1 MAIMNGAESLV
12 RTLLKGGVDVSFSNP
27 GTSEMHYVAA
37 LDKVDGMRCVLCLFE
52 GVATGAADGYARMTG
67 KPAAT
72 LLHLGPGLGN
82 ALANLH
88 NAKKATSPI
97 VNIVGEHATHH
108 VQYNSPL
115 TSDIEGIARPVSA
128 WVKTSKTA
136 ATVGPDGAEAI
147 AAALAAPGQI
157 ATLILPADTAWN
169 DGGVVGVVPDIP
181 TRELVDDAALTSAAD
196 MLKGDGPTLLLLGG
210 SALMEQPLAIAAR
223 IKAATGADVMAEG
236 MNTRLQR
243 GAGRLP
249 VIRIPYPVPQ
259 ALDIL
264 KKYRQIILVG
274 AADPVGF
281 FAYPGKP
288 SRMAPEGCTVE
299 TLANPAQDCVQALDA
314 LCDAVGTNDAVPEL
328 QKPERPIRPTGAITL
343 DSIASAIGA
352 LLPEN
357 AIVVD
362 ESVTTGRG
370 FLPFTAGAAPHD
382 WLQNRGGAIGLGLP
396 MATGAAVACPDRKVI
411 CLESDGS
418 GMYCPQALWTQAREG
433 LDVTTLIFAN
443 RSYNILKG
451 ELAGVGAGNPG
462 PTAIDMLSLD
472 RPIIDWVAFSKS
484 LGVDAVQVDNADDLC
499 TAFEAAIEVDGP
511 SLVEI
516 VI

>member
-1 MAIMNGAESLV
+1 MNGAESLV
-12 RTLLKGGVDVSFSNP
+12 RTLLKGGIDVSFANP

-37 LDKVDGMRCVLCLFE
+37 LDKIDGMRCVLCLFE
-52 GVATGAADGYARMTG
+52 GVVSGAADGYARMAG

-108 VQYNSPL
+108 IQYNSPL
-115 TSDIEGIARPVSA
+115 TSDIEGIAWPVSA
-128 WVKTSKTA
+128 WVKTSMTSNA
-136 ATVGPDGAEAI
+136 VGPDGAEAI
-147 AAALAAPGQI
+147 AAAQTAPGNI
-157 ATLILPADTAWN
+157 STLILPADTAWN
-169 DGGVVGVVPDIP
+169 EGGVIGNVPKIP
-181 TRELVDDAALTSAAD
+181 KREAVSGEALSTAIEL
-196 MLKGDGPTLLLLGG
+196 LKNDKKTLLLLGG
-210 SALMEQPLAIAAR
+210 STLMEKPLEVAGR
-223 IKAATGADVMAEG
+223 IKTKTGADVLAEG
-236 MNTRLQR
+236 MNTRIQR
-243 GAGRLP
+243 GVGRLP
-249 VIRIPYPVPQ
+249 IIRIPYPVPQ
-259 ALDIL
+259 ALEIL
-264 KKYRQIILVG
+264 KDYQQIILVG

-288 SRMAPEGCTVE
+288 SRLAPEGCRVHL
-299 TLANPAQDCVQALDA
+299 LATPAQECEQALEA
-314 LCDAVGTNDAVPEL
+314 LCDGVGANNVMSEL
-328 QKPERPIRPTGAITL
+328 QKPNRPDRPTGAITL
-343 DSIASAIGA
+343 DTIASAIGA

-357 AIVVD
+357 AIVID

-396 MATGAAVACPDRKVI
+396 MATGAAIACPDRKVI

-433 LDVTTLIFAN
+433 LDVTTLVFAN

-462 PTAIDMLSLD
+462 PTAKDMLSLD

-484 LGVDAVQVDNADDLC
+484 LGVEAVRVDNADDLC
-499 TAFEAAIEVDGP
+499 KAFEAAIAVEGP